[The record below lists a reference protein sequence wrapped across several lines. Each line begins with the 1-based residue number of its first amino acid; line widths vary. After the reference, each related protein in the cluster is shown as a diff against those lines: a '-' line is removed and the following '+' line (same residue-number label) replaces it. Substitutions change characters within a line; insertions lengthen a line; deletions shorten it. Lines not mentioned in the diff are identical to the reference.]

1 MENMFCC
8 LEEPEPDYPQYRQP
22 YADSNSRMSVSK
34 PYFPTSTRYSNS
46 NSPSLPLQE
55 LEQRNHHMQMQINTQ
70 RQ

>member
-46 NSPSLPLQE
+46 PSLPLQE